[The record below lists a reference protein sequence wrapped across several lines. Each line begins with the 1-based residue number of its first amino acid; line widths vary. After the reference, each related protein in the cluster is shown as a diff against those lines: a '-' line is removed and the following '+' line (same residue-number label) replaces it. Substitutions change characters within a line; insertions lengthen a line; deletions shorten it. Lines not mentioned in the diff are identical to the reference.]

1 MKRIGLL
8 TGGADVILIP
18 EIPYDI
24 NKVAEIALRA
34 AKQAMN
40 VISNKDNVLPLKKGT
55 KALFVYQV
63 NPVHERTNTQ
73 KLNPATPWLEMLK

>member
-40 VISNKDNVLPLKKGT
+40 VL
-55 KALFVYQV
+55 
-63 NPVHERTNTQ
+63 
-73 KLNPATPWLEMLK
+73 